1 MSYSPVELVKL
12 SADSVLKICKTYANK
27 NNSSVEKA
35 ILVLFETYPDDIKEI
50 LLNRLNFYYKLN
62 KNNFLKR

>member
-12 SADSVLKICKTYANK
+12 SADAVLKICKTYGIK
-27 NNSSVEKA
+27 NNISVEKA

-50 LLNRLNFYYKLN
+50 LLNRLKFYYKLN
-62 KNNFLKR
+62 KNNF